1 MEKKAKT
8 AGAESE
14 KARSLNRAAQR
25 IAAHGKT
32 SEKAI
37 EAYLRRRVEAEGGIC
52 LKYSN
57 PNQVGYPDRAVLLP
71 GGVTLWVEL
80 KSTGEKPSKLQRER
94 FREMES
100 IGHSVAVLDSKEAVD
115 GFMAVVELMRLA
127 PDSAS
132 TGAEG
137 GQEAGLRD
145 AASMERKEAGDEV

>member
-71 GGVTLWVEL
+71 GGMTLRVEL

-100 IGHSVAVLDSKEAVD
+100 IGHSVTVLDSKEAVD
-115 GFMAVVELMRLA
+115 RFMDVVIAAVLEADFGMVTDGLA
-127 PDSAS
+127 VY
-132 TGAEG
+132 
-137 GQEAGLRD
+137 GQGTEDAG
-145 AASMERKEAGDEV
+145 KEAGDEV

>member
-71 GGVTLWVEL
+71 GGVTVWVEL

-115 GFMAVVELMRLA
+115 GFMDVVIAAVLEADFGMVTDGLA
-127 PDSAS
+127 VY
-132 TGAEG
+132 
-137 GQEAGLRD
+137 GQGTEAAG
-145 AASMERKEAGDEV
+145 KEAGDEV

>member
-71 GGVTLWVEL
+71 GGMTLWVEL

-100 IGHSVAVLDSKEAVD
+100 IGHSVTVLDSKEAVD
-115 GFMAVVELMRLA
+115 RFMDVVIAAVLEADFGMVTDGLA
-127 PDSAS
+127 VYGPE
-132 TGAEG
+132 TEAEG
-137 GQEAGLRD
+137 
-145 AASMERKEAGDEV
+145 KEAGDEV

>member
-8 AGAESE
+8 AGAEPG

-71 GGVTLWVEL
+71 GGVTMWVEL

-115 GFMAVVELMRLA
+115 GFMDVVRMAVLEADFGMATDGLA
-127 PDSAS
+127 VYGPG
-132 TGAEG
+132 T
-137 GQEAGLRD
+137 EAAG
-145 AASMERKEAGDEV
+145 KEAGDEV

>member
-8 AGAESE
+8 AGAESG

-71 GGVTLWVEL
+71 GGMTLWVEL

-100 IGHSVAVLDSKEAVD
+100 IGHSVTVLDSKEAVD
-115 GFMAVVELMRLA
+115 RFMDVVIAAVLEADFGMVTDGLA
-127 PDSAS
+127 VY
-132 TGAEG
+132 
-137 GQEAGLRD
+137 GQGTEDAG
-145 AASMERKEAGDEV
+145 KEAGDEV

>member
-1 MEKKAKT
+1 M
-8 AGAESE
+8 
-14 KARSLNRAAQR
+14 
-25 IAAHGKT
+25 
-32 SEKAI
+32 
-37 EAYLRRRVEAEGGIC
+37 
-52 LKYSN
+52 
-57 PNQVGYPDRAVLLP
+57 
-71 GGVTLWVEL
+71 WVEL

>member
-71 GGVTLWVEL
+71 GGMTLWVEL

-94 FREMES
+94 FREMEG

-115 GFMAVVELMRLA
+115 RFMDVVIAAVLEADFGMVTDGLA
-127 PDSAS
+127 VYEPG
-132 TGAEG
+132 T
-137 GQEAGLRD
+137 EAAG
-145 AASMERKEAGDEV
+145 KEAGDEV

>member
-115 GFMAVVELMRLA
+115 GFMDVVIAAVLEADFGMVTYGLA
-127 PDSAS
+127 VSGQ
-132 TGAEG
+132 GAEA
-137 GQEAGLRD
+137 AG
-145 AASMERKEAGDEV
+145 KEAGDEV

>member
-71 GGVTLWVEL
+71 GGMTLWVEL

-100 IGHSVAVLDSKEAVD
+100 IGHSVTVLDSKEAVD
-115 GFMAVVELMRLA
+115 RFMDVVIAAVLEADFGMVTHGLA
-127 PDSAS
+127 VY
-132 TGAEG
+132 
-137 GQEAGLRD
+137 GQGKEDAG
-145 AASMERKEAGDEV
+145 KEAGDEV